1 MKDEYEDIMRDVR
14 KINII
19 TRYGLMVENN
29 TTKDRQSIYNE
40 LLDKYENKPDA
51 NMDVSLFHEKFGKRY
66 EIPEINKELK
76 NMQNFIMRYFI
87 KKTSNLLWNWML
99 FFHNFVL

>member
-29 TTKDRQSIYNE
+29 TTKDRKSVYNE

-87 KKTSNLLWNWML
+87 KKTSNLL
-99 FFHNFVL
+99 